1 VFIKAGFQVPAM
13 GLAFVELE
21 GKTGGGAFKHN
32 GPIPLNAGVIVG
44 STVMLKVVVLA
55 HCPAVGVKV
64 YTVVP
69 AVTVLTGESHV
80 PVIGVELVEL
90 VGNIGAAVF

>member
-1 VFIKAGFQVPAM
+1 
-13 GLAFVELE
+13 
-21 GKTGGGAFKHN
+21 
-32 GPIPLNAGVIVG
+32 
-44 STVMLKVVVLA
+44 VVA
-55 HCPAVGVKV
+55 HCPTFGVKV

-69 AVTVLTGESHV
+69 AVAVLTGESHV

>member
-1 VFIKAGFQVPAM
+1 M

-21 GKTGGGAFKHN
+21 GKTGEGAFKHN
-32 GPIPLNAGVIVG
+32 GPMPLNVGVIVG
-44 STVMLKVVVLA
+44 STVMLKVVVVA

-69 AVTVLTGESHV
+69 AVAVLTAGAHV

-90 VGNIGAAVF
+90 VGNTGAAAF

>member
-1 VFIKAGFQVPAM
+1 
-13 GLAFVELE
+13 
-21 GKTGGGAFKHN
+21 
-32 GPIPLNAGVIVG
+32 
-44 STVMLKVVVLA
+44 MLKVVELA

-69 AVTVLTGESHV
+69 AVTVLTGASHV

>member
-1 VFIKAGFQVPAM
+1 
-13 GLAFVELE
+13 
-21 GKTGGGAFKHN
+21 
-32 GPIPLNAGVIVG
+32 
-44 STVMLKVVVLA
+44 MLKVVVVA

-69 AVTVLTGESHV
+69 AVAVLTAGAHV

>member
-1 VFIKAGFQVPAM
+1 
-13 GLAFVELE
+13 
-21 GKTGGGAFKHN
+21 
-32 GPIPLNAGVIVG
+32 
-44 STVMLKVVVLA
+44 MLKVVVVA
-55 HCPAVGVKV
+55 HCPAVGVNV

-69 AVTVLTGESHV
+69 AVEVLTGKSHV

>member
-1 VFIKAGFQVPAM
+1 M

-32 GPIPLNAGVIVG
+32 GPMPLNAGVIVG
-44 STVMLKVVVLA
+44 STVMLRVVVVA

-69 AVTVLTGESHV
+69 ALAVLTAGAHV